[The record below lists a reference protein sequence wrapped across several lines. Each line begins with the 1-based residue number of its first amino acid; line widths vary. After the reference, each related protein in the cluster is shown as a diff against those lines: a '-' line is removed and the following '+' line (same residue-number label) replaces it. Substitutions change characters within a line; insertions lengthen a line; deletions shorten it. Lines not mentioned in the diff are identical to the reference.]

1 MVVGRKGN
9 VNFTN
14 PTDFVR
20 VIYQNQTESD
30 KKGLGLL
37 VPSCTVPS
45 LLRVTMLHTAGRV
58 GGELQL
64 LVVGVR
70 ATLVEE
76 TWTWRCT
83 SLFCPDHQ
91 SFLLRTEVEWVELP
105 EVWADQNTSRWL
117 IISISY
123 SYFHNLSGFGCARQ
137 HCPAKETDAGAIF
150 FIRCQEIFLPSKRL
164 RCLKNQSRPLIPT
177 AAGDRVGDPGAAHHS
192 IGPLLF
198 LAFNLICLNL
208 KLENVHFSNFVC
220 TSCDLFSRKYPL
232 CIAPTD
238 PGNVR

>member
-1 MVVGRKGN
+1 MVVGRRGN

-30 KKGLGLL
+30 KKDLL

-64 LVVGVR
+64 LLVGVR

-105 EVWADQNTSRWL
+105 EVWADQNTSRL
-117 IISISY
+117 LIIISISY
-123 SYFHNLSGFGCARQ
+123 SYFHNLSIRFWLRQ
-137 HCPAKETDAGAIF
+137 
-150 FIRCQEIFLPSKRL
+150 
-164 RCLKNQSRPLIPT
+164 
-177 AAGDRVGDPGAAHHS
+177 AALSCEGDRCWRHLLH
-192 IGPLLF
+192 PL
-198 LAFNLICLNL
+198 
-208 KLENVHFSNFVC
+208 
-220 TSCDLFSRKYPL
+220 
-232 CIAPTD
+232 
-238 PGNVR
+238 PGNLPPEQTAQVPQRSKPTSNSHSRR

>member
-1 MVVGRKGN
+1 MSALQKKLLGGSEVVVGRRGN

-30 KKGLGLL
+30 KKELDLL

-70 ATLVEE
+70 ATVVEE

-83 SLFCPDHQ
+83 SLLCPDHQ

-105 EVWADQNTSRWL
+105 EVWADQNTSRLL
-117 IISISY
+117 IISIS
-123 SYFHNLSGFGCARQ
+123 
-137 HCPAKETDAGAIF
+137 
-150 FIRCQEIFLPSKRL
+150 
-164 RCLKNQSRPLIPT
+164 
-177 AAGDRVGDPGAAHHS
+177 
-192 IGPLLF
+192 
-198 LAFNLICLNL
+198 
-208 KLENVHFSNFVC
+208 
-220 TSCDLFSRKYPL
+220 
-232 CIAPTD
+232 
-238 PGNVR
+238 

>member
-1 MVVGRKGN
+1 MVVGRRGN

-30 KKGLGLL
+30 KKELDLL

-83 SLFCPDHQ
+83 SLLCPDHQ

-123 SYFHNLSGFGCARQ
+123 SYFHNLSVRFWLRQ
-137 HCPAKETDAGAIF
+137 AALSCEGD
-150 FIRCQEIFLPSKRL
+150 RCWRHLLHPLPGNLPPEQTAQVPQKS
-164 RCLKNQSRPLIPT
+164 NLIPT

-198 LAFNLICLNL
+198 LAFNLICLKL
-208 KLENVHFSNFVC
+208 KLENVHFSIFVC

>member
-105 EVWADQNTSRWL
+105 EVWADQNTSRL
-117 IISISY
+117 LIIISISY
-123 SYFHNLSGFGCARQ
+123 SYFHNLSIRFWLRQ
-137 HCPAKETDAGAIF
+137 
-150 FIRCQEIFLPSKRL
+150 
-164 RCLKNQSRPLIPT
+164 
-177 AAGDRVGDPGAAHHS
+177 AALSCEGDRCWRHLLH
-192 IGPLLF
+192 PL
-198 LAFNLICLNL
+198 
-208 KLENVHFSNFVC
+208 
-220 TSCDLFSRKYPL
+220 
-232 CIAPTD
+232 
-238 PGNVR
+238 PGNLPPEQTAQVPQKSKPASKIKAGL